1 MNYLFFALLCSV
13 LWWLVLVQNCLEIYL
28 LWTRATYTYVEY
40 STSTFWTRVTIIYD
54 TPLKHQD
61 LFLSQNND
69 IDTEAVTDDM
79 VQEIESQARKQQ
91 ARYGKR
97 QSNTAKPALVSQ
109 NVVTKQQVL
118 GDDAVAR
125 TCTDQHR

>member
-1 MNYLFFALLCSV
+1 MV
-13 LWWLVLVQNCLEIYL
+13 ILVLLQNCLAIYL

-40 STSTFWTRVTIIYD
+40 STSTFWIRVTIISD
-54 TPLKHQD
+54 TPLKHHD

-79 VQEIESQARKQQ
+79 VQEIGSQARKQQ

-109 NVVTKQQVL
+109 NVVTQQQVTD
-118 GDDAVAR
+118 DDAVAR
-125 TCTDQHR
+125 TWTGQYR